1 MPWLKG
7 SEMTRSASAEQ
18 DVRLRHDRRDQRVVQ
33 MNQNHFTLSFP
44 LKSPSDAK
52 LLAEQLP
59 PLMPELFRA
68 NDTIGTVHY
77 SRFTVLSEKTL
88 LFLGDFDGEFGQLM
102 AGLAKVAGPVFDA
115 ILRHVD
121 NPPPTPVAAN
131 IEAFVKWTAARLVHA
146 VNLYT
151 AYPNTTANEIKA
163 LASAADVS
171 GVGELHPF
179 LVILPIKSYLHFI
192 AVQLILRARGS
203 GTTKDLDK
211 VGTPHFAQFVP
222 LEDNQIG
229 FFTVYDGSFD
239 KYIADFTK
247 NIGEVFD
254 LIFKFTK
261 NPPPSP
267 CRKYLQ
273 EFVDFA
279 AGANRTPIGFY
290 QAYPGLS
297 VQDIHALISDSKS
310 PSAAAG

>member
-1 MPWLKG
+1 M
-7 SEMTRSASAEQ
+7 S
-18 DVRLRHDRRDQRVVQ
+18 
-33 MNQNHFTLSFP
+33 QNHFTLSFP
-44 LKSPSDAK
+44 LKSPVHAK
-52 LLAEQLP
+52 LLAQQLP
-59 PLMPELFRA
+59 PLMPGLFRA
-68 NDTIGTVHY
+68 NDAIGTVHY

-102 AGLAKVAGPVFDA
+102 ADLARQAGPVFDA
-115 ILRHVD
+115 IFQHVE
-121 NPPPTPVAAN
+121 NPPSSPVADN
-131 IEAFVKWTAARLVHA
+131 VDRFVEWTASQLIDA
-146 VNLYT
+146 VNLYS
-151 AYPNTTANEIKA
+151 AYPSVSARDIKA
-163 LASAADVS
+163 LASAADVT
-171 GVGELHPF
+171 GGGELNPF
-179 LVILPIKSYLHFI
+179 LVILPIRSKLAFI
-192 AVQLILRARGS
+192 EVKLILRIRGS

-267 CRKYLQ
+267 CRKHLQ
-273 EFVDFA
+273 EFIDFA
-279 AGANRTPIGFY
+279 AGANRAPIGFY

-297 VQDIHALISDSKS
+297 VQDIHALIADSKPQS
-310 PSAAAG
+310 VSA

>member
-1 MPWLKG
+1 
-7 SEMTRSASAEQ
+7 
-18 DVRLRHDRRDQRVVQ
+18 
-33 MNQNHFTLSFP
+33 
-44 LKSPSDAK
+44 
-52 LLAEQLP
+52 
-59 PLMPELFRA
+59 MPELFRA
-68 NDTIGTVHY
+68 NDKIGTIHY

-102 AGLAKVAGPVFDA
+102 AELAKAAGPVFDA
-115 ILRHVD
+115 ILRNVD
-121 NPPPTPVAAN
+121 NPPPTPVSAN
-131 IEAFVKWTAARLVHA
+131 VDAFVKWTTAHLLTA

-151 AYPNTTANEIKA
+151 AYPSVTAREVKA
-163 LASAADVS
+163 LAAAADIRGS
-171 GVGELHPF
+171 GELHPF
-179 LVILPIKSYLHFI
+179 LVILPIRSYLHFI
-192 AVQLILRARGS
+192 AVQLILRARGK

-211 VGTPHFAQFVP
+211 VGTPHFAQFIP

-279 AGANRTPIGFY
+279 AGANRAPIGFY

-297 VQDIHALISDSKS
+297 VQDIHALIADSKS

>member
-1 MPWLKG
+1 M
-7 SEMTRSASAEQ
+7 S
-18 DVRLRHDRRDQRVVQ
+18 
-33 MNQNHFTLSFP
+33 QNHFTLSFP
-44 LKSPSDAK
+44 LKSSLDAK

-68 NDTIGTVHY
+68 NDAIGTVHY

-102 AGLAKVAGPVFDA
+102 ADLAKQAGPIFDA
-115 ILRHVD
+115 IFQHVE
-121 NPPPTPVAAN
+121 NPPPTPVADN
-131 IEAFVKWTAARLVHA
+131 VDAFVEWTASQLVDA
-146 VNLYT
+146 VNLYS
-151 AYPNTTANEIKA
+151 AYPSVTAKEIKA

-171 GVGELHPF
+171 GSGELHPF
-179 LVILPIKSYLHFI
+179 LVILPIKSTLAFI
-192 AVQLILRARGS
+192 EVKLILRIRGS

-211 VGTPHFAQFVP
+211 VGTPHFAQFIP

-247 NIGEVFD
+247 NIGPIFD

-261 NPPPSP
+261 DPPPSP
-267 CRKYLQ
+267 CRKHLQ
-273 EFVDFA
+273 EFIDFA
-279 AGANRTPIGFY
+279 TGANRAPIGFY

-297 VQDIHALISDSKS
+297 VQDIHALIADSKPQS
-310 PSAAAG
+310 VSAS